1 VVGGK
6 VSVALRILVVGSGVL
21 VSHIC
26 PAVWTTVVTR
36 SNPAIDTVA
45 VLGCTIREQ
54 AWDTTSQT
62 KFVTLGG
69 MPLIVQA
76 VAFVELDDILFTAR
90 LSGAELGVGVG
101 AGLGAGVGVGIGVGV
116 GVGYEE
122 QMPLRQCC
130 M

>member
-1 VVGGK
+1 
-6 VSVALRILVVGSGVL
+6 
-21 VSHIC
+21 
-26 PAVWTTVVTR
+26 
-36 SNPAIDTVA
+36 
-45 VLGCTIREQ
+45 
-54 AWDTTSQT
+54 
-62 KFVTLGG
+62 VTLGG